1 MAAHGLR
8 VLGEMHVHLDD
19 QLKRLE
25 SDIFAMNY
33 APGLD
38 MGILEYADNTQLF
51 QCLTAAHTA
60 VTDARDR
67 VRKLEYDLGER
78 WLRLGQPATAE
89 QWQAIAYTRR
99 LALMETPI
107 DDRCDCRYHNR
118 HDFGG
123 RMQGDCSEPI
133 RFKVIRDRAWGDWN
147 TTYKWICAH
156 CLDYSRDEV
165 IVDLRASEPMPAR
178 RPMVDHV

>member
-99 LALMETPI
+99 LALMNCLLHGMEGDAEGVVHVGNTLGSAGSSLPKSHI
-107 DDRCDCRYHNR
+107 ILSNPP
-118 HDFGG
+118 FGTAKGGGDMEMPG
-123 RMQGDCSEPI
+123 RAC
-133 RFKVIRDRAWGDWN
+133 
-147 TTYKWICAH
+147 
-156 CLDYSRDEV
+156 
-165 IVDLRASEPMPAR
+165 R
-178 RPMVDHV
+178 RPDCDTGGHRYGPGFRNVRNAEAAM